1 MELFCLMRF
10 FGQNERDKV
19 VKGMLTLVG
28 ILAFITVSIWI
39 YLLLSPYIYKN
50 RDIHM
55 RLKALESVK
64 QGRSDVDE
72 ELTKSFSKRI
82 VSPFIKGGAEFFVKF
97 TPHSLR
103 RMIEERM
110 GMAGGFGRLSVDEF
124 ILLCGSLAVV
134 LPWVIGLLLFLV
146 RAPLN
151 KILGLSLLASVIGLL
166 IPFLMLN
173 QKIAERKLSIQKALP
188 DVLDLLTV
196 SVEAGLG
203 FDGALGKLTEKMKG
217 VLVEEFNR
225 VLQEIRMGVS
235 RRDALATLSK
245 RCDVS
250 DLSLFTTS
258 LIQADQLGV
267 SIGNVLRVQ
276 SVSMRE
282 KRKQRAEEKAMKAP
296 IKMMLPL
303 VFFIFPTI
311 FVVLLGPAIIQM
323 IHTFADK

>member
-1 MELFCLMRF
+1 
-10 FGQNERDKV
+10 
-19 VKGMLTLVG
+19 ML
-28 ILAFITVSIWI
+28 IAIAALAFITVF
-39 YLLLSPYIYKN
+39 LLLYLFLNAYMPDRAIQ
-50 RDIHM
+50 M

-64 QGRSDVDE
+64 KGRSDIDE
-72 ELTKSFSKRI
+72 ELAKPFSTRI
-82 VSPFIKGGAEFFVKF
+82 VSPILKVGVEFFARF
-97 TPHSLR
+97 TPQDLR
-103 RMIEERM
+103 RVTEERM

-124 ILLCGSLAVV
+124 LLLCGFLGVSLPGIV
-134 LPWVIGLLLFLV
+134 GLLLFIGGTSIE
-146 RAPLN
+146 
-151 KILGLSLLASVIGLL
+151 KTLGFTCLAGVIGLL

-173 QKIAERKLSIQKALP
+173 QKIAARKLSIQKDLP

-203 FDGALGKLTEKMKG
+203 FDGALAKLMEKMKG

-225 VLQEIRMGVS
+225 VLQEIRVGVS
-235 RRDALATLSK
+235 RRDALAALGK

-276 SVSMRE
+276 SASMRE

-311 FVVLLGPAIIQM
+311 FIVLLGPAMIQ
-323 IHTFADK
+323 IAKTFSNK

>member
-1 MELFCLMRF
+1 
-10 FGQNERDKV
+10 
-19 VKGMLTLVG
+19 MLLLIVM
-28 ILAFITVSIWI
+28 LAFITIFSLV
-39 YLLLSPYIYKN
+39 YFFLNLYSPSDG
-50 RDIHM
+50 DIRI
-55 RLKALESVK
+55 RLASLNNANE
-64 QGRSDVDE
+64 RRTDIDE
-72 ELTKSFSKRI
+72 ELAKPFSKRI
-82 VSPFIKGGAEFFVKF
+82 LLPFTKSLAESVSRF
-97 TPHSLR
+97 TSHSLR
-103 RMIEERM
+103 KAIEEKM
-110 GMAGGFGRLSVDEF
+110 SMAGGFGKLSVDEF
-124 ILLCGSLAVV
+124 VLLGGFLSATLAVLV
-134 LPWVIGLLLFLV
+134 GALLFMKHM
-146 RAPLN
+146 PLN
-151 KILGLSLLASVIGLL
+151 KIMGFSILTSMVGLIVPL
-166 IPFLMLN
+166 IMLN
-173 QKIAERKLSIQKALP
+173 QKIANRKLSIQKDLP

-235 RRDALATLSK
+235 RRDALATLGK
-245 RCDVS
+245 RCDVP

-303 VFFIFPTI
+303 VLFIFPTI
-311 FVVLLGPAIIQM
+311 FIVLLGPAMIQ
-323 IHTFADK
+323 IVKTLGSK